1 MRFRDFS
8 DSWVLTPIKKLLRF
22 QNGINAES
30 TKYGKGIKYISVSDI
45 LNNQYITYDCIKGLI
60 DIDEKTLKKF
70 IVEYGDI
77 LFQRSSETFED
88 IGRANVY
95 LDKERPATFGGFVI
109 RGKKISNY
117 NPLFFRYLL
126 CTHNARK
133 QTVRMGA
140 GAQHYNI
147 GQDGLEKISLFF
159 PSLPEQDII
168 AHFIDCLDERIA
180 TQNKII
186 SKYESLIKGICE
198 QLCGHNKTCKLSDLV
213 TCKISLLQE
222 NEVNDNGRYPVFGAS
237 GIVGYLDDFQ
247 FDNDAILI
255 LKDGSK
261 VGKVQFAVGKYS
273 VVGTSVV
280 LIPKISEDAKYL
292 YFSILTI
299 DFDKYK
305 VGSGIPHIYFKDYS
319 AEKIYYPEKER
330 RERIVKLLSTYEGKV
345 NVEKG
350 MLSALQR
357 QKAFLLKSM
366 FI

>member
-1 MRFRDFS
+1 MLQSSFKS
-8 DSWVLTPIKKLLRF
+8 D
-22 QNGINAES
+22 
-30 TKYGKGIKYISVSDI
+30 
-45 LNNQYITYDCIKGLI
+45 
-60 DIDEKTLKKF
+60 
-70 IVEYGDI
+70 
-77 LFQRSSETFED
+77 
-88 IGRANVY
+88 
-95 LDKERPATFGGFVI
+95 
-109 RGKKISNY
+109 
-117 NPLFFRYLL
+117 
-126 CTHNARK
+126 
-133 QTVRMGA
+133 
-140 GAQHYNI
+140 
-147 GQDGLEKISLFF
+147 
-159 PSLPEQDII
+159 
-168 AHFIDCLDERIA
+168 
-180 TQNKII
+180 NK
-186 SKYESLIKGICE
+186 SLIKGICE
-198 QLCGHNKTCKLSDLV
+198 QLCGNNKTCKLSDLV
-213 TCKISLLQE
+213 TCKTSLLQE
-222 NEVNDNGRYPVFGAS
+222 NQVKDNGKYPVFGAS

>member
-1 MRFRDFS
+1 M
-8 DSWVLTPIKKLLRF
+8 KCLL
-22 QNGINAES
+22 Q
-30 TKYGKGIKYISVSDI
+30 
-45 LNNQYITYDCIKGLI
+45 
-60 DIDEKTLKKF
+60 
-70 IVEYGDI
+70 
-77 LFQRSSETFED
+77 SSF
-88 IGRANVY
+88 
-95 LDKERPATFGGFVI
+95 K
-109 RGKKISNY
+109 S
-117 NPLFFRYLL
+117 
-126 CTHNARK
+126 
-133 QTVRMGA
+133 
-140 GAQHYNI
+140 
-147 GQDGLEKISLFF
+147 
-159 PSLPEQDII
+159 EQ
-168 AHFIDCLDERIA
+168 
-180 TQNKII
+180 K
-186 SKYESLIKGICE
+186 SLIKGICE

-213 TCKISLLQE
+213 TCKTSLLQE
-222 NEVNDNGRYPVFGAS
+222 NEVNDNGRYPVFGAC